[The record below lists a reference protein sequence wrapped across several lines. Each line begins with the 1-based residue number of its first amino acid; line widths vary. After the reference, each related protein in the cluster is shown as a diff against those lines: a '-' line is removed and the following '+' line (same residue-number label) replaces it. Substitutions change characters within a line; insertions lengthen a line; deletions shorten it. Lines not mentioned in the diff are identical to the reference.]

1 MEKTI
6 KVGERY
12 IKMRS
17 SALIPRLYRFKFGR
31 DMVQDMTAIQKAW
44 KKVKD
49 LSNDATDEEKKEA
62 QLSVLDLTI
71 FENVAYLFAKH
82 ADPSIPDSP
91 EEWLDGFDMFSIY
104 EVLPQILDLW
114 QVSAR
119 TTSTPKKKRGKP
131 HGRAMGHSLCSGA
144 QN

>member
-44 KKVKD
+44 KKVQD
-49 LSNDATDEEKKEA
+49 ITEDASEEEKKEA

-104 EVLPQILDLW
+104 EVLPQILNLW

-119 TTSTPKKKRGKP
+119 TTSIPKKKRGKP
-131 HGRAMGHSLCSGA
+131 HGKVMGPSSCSGA
-144 QN
+144 RN

>member
-1 MEKTI
+1 MEKIVT
-6 KVGERY
+6 VGGQEV
-12 IKMRS
+12 KMRA

-31 DMVQDMTAIQKAW
+31 DMVQDMSQIRKAW

-49 LSNDATDEEKKEA
+49 LPDDATEEEQREA

-82 ADPSIPDSP
+82 ADKNVPDTP

-104 EVLPQILDLW
+104 EVLPQIMDLW
-114 QVSAR
+114 QVSGQ
-119 TTSTPKKKRGKP
+119 TTSIPKKK
-131 HGRAMGHSLCSGA
+131 
-144 QN
+144 